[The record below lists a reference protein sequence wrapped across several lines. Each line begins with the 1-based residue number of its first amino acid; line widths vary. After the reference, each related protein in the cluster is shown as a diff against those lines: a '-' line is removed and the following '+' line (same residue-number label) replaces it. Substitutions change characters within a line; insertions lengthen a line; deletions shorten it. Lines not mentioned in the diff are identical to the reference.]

1 MLLMRS
7 ILSLTHFRFDPHET
21 GDKVKKN
28 RIAAIDI
35 GTNSI
40 RCIIAEAFSDGKF
53 KVVDDDKATVRLG
66 ERLAITGMISAEASQ
81 RAIEAIRRFR
91 KLLTGLHVETVEAV
105 ATSAVRTATN
115 GKALIAL
122 LSEEL
127 GHEIRIITGEEEAE
141 LTAASALSNFDM
153 YGKRSVIVDIGGGSV
168 EIVTAFGNHVEEFY
182 SLDLGAVVMT
192 DRFLQSDPIEESG
205 LRKLER
211 HIRASLKS
219 TFVGKRISV
228 DTVIGSGGTLT
239 ALGCMALQMRR
250 DNYVSTHGYE
260 VFRSEVVHLL
270 AMLIQKDLKGRRTI
284 PGLNQDRADII
295 VAGMVLIDELMSFL
309 DANRLIVNER
319 GIREGLLIKAMK
331 RLGFTAGSGAQTTWK
346 DAIWEFARSCH
357 VDEQHATQVAGTAL
371 SIFDALELP
380 FGLQRPERKLLEA
393 AAILH
398 DCGYFI
404 SYGSHH
410 KHSYHLIRH
419 AELFGFT
426 PRERELMAQIARYH
440 RKSIPKKKHDAFVS
454 LKENDQVTVARLGG
468 ILRLADGLDR
478 RRSGL
483 VQGLSCQIGGAA
495 ITLRLTATEDIS
507 VEIFGATAK
516 KDLFEKAFGSTVVF
530 TV

>member
-1 MLLMRS
+1 M
-7 ILSLTHFRFDPHET
+7 
-21 GDKVKKN
+21 KKS

-40 RCIIAEAFSDGKF
+40 RCIIAEASDDGKF
-53 KVVDDDKATVRLG
+53 KIMDDEKATVRLG
-66 ERLAITGMISAEASQ
+66 ERLAMTGMISDDASS

-91 KLLTGLHVETVEAV
+91 KLINGLNVEAVEAV

-115 GKALIAL
+115 GSELVAL

-127 GHEIRIITGEEEAE
+127 GHDIKVITGEEEAE
-141 LTAASALSNFDM
+141 LTATSALSNFDM
-153 YGKRSVIVDIGGGSV
+153 YGKRSVMVDIGGGSV
-168 EIVTAFGNHVEEFY
+168 EIVTAFGNHIEEFY

-192 DRFLQSDPIEESG
+192 DRFLQSDPIEESE
-205 LRKLER
+205 LRKLQR
-211 HIRASLKS
+211 HIRGSLKRAF
-219 TFVGKRISV
+219 TGKRISV
-228 DTVIGSGGTLT
+228 DSLIGSGGTLT
-239 ALGCMALQMRR
+239 ALGCMAMQMRK
-250 DNYVSTHGYE
+250 DNYVSIHGSE
-260 VFRSEVVHLL
+260 VFRAEVVHLL
-270 AMLIQKDLKGRRTI
+270 AMLIHKDLKGRRTV

-295 VAGMVLIDELMSFL
+295 VAGMVLIDELMRFF
-309 DANRLIVNER
+309 DANRVLVNER

-331 RLGFTAGSGAQTTWK
+331 NIGFKSGNNDPPTWR
-346 DAIWEFARSCH
+346 DSINDFALSCH
-357 VDEQHATQVAGTAL
+357 VDQQHATHVAGMAL
-371 SIFDALELP
+371 SIFDALALP
-380 FGLQRPERKLLEA
+380 FGLKKPERKLLEA

-426 PRERELMAQIARYH
+426 PRERELIAQIARYH
-440 RKSIPKKKHDAFVS
+440 RKSLPKRKHDAFLS
-454 LKENDQVTVARLGG
+454 LKEKDQVIVARLGG

-483 VQGLSCQIGGAA
+483 VQDVSCQFGGTT
-495 ITLRLTATEDIS
+495 ITLQLTSTEDVS
-507 VEIFGATAK
+507 VEIFGANAK

-530 TV
+530 AT